1 VRPHR
6 ELWFWLGGL
15 FLALAAFLAAIAIAY
30 FTKVAH
36 YSLFLNW
43 WMLFAWIS
51 FVAAFTCFFG
61 AIQAWPFPPPAKPEF
76 PDIEVEIY
84 ATGAVACEREADTG
98 LAVPAH
104 LRSFNLRFASTEAGR
119 SASLSAALYIKLVPG
134 SWGRVGEALC
144 PPPSWALPPSLS
156 LNPISMPFVLA
167 PGDAI
172 AGQLVYEIPEYYLDK
187 VAEPLNA
194 RLELWDHVTDMR
206 MNVRAEIGS
215 YDKGEMVPS
224 SGSAE
229 ILGPE
234 YESQPDQPGGG
245 RLASP
250 LGRIHQDPRDT
261 PE

>member
-1 VRPHR
+1 VRSHR
-6 ELWFWLGGL
+6 ELWLWLGGL

-36 YSLFLNW
+36 YSLILNW
-43 WMLFAWIS
+43 WMLCAWIS

-61 AIQAWPFPPPAKPEF
+61 AIQAWPFPPPVKPGF
-76 PDIEVEIY
+76 PDIKAEIY
-84 ATGAVACEREADTG
+84 ATGSVTTEREADTG
-98 LAVPAH
+98 LTVPAH
-104 LRSFNLRFASTEAGR
+104 LRSLHVRFANTEAGR
-119 SASLSAALYIKLVPG
+119 RASLTVQLYVKLVPG

-156 LNPISMPFVLA
+156 LNPISMPFVLP

-215 YDKGEMVPS
+215 HDKSEMVPS

-229 ILGPE
+229 VLGPE
-234 YESQPDQPGGG
+234 YENQADQAGGG
-245 RLASP
+245 GPASP
-250 LGRIHQDPRDT
+250 
-261 PE
+261 